1 MSIASFRHK
10 GMRRVFEDDD
20 ARGVPTMHASK
31 IRRILLALREATEV
45 SDMGLYPDWRLHPLK
60 GDLHGSWSVTV
71 TGNWRIV
78 FRFNDGKAFD
88 VDLIDY
94 H

>member
-1 MSIASFRHK
+1 MSIESFRHK
-10 GMRRVFEDDD
+10 GLRRVFEDDD
-20 ARGVPTMHASK
+20 ARGVSATHASK
-31 IRRILLALREATEV
+31 IRRILLALQEATEV
-45 SDMGLYPDWRLHPLK
+45 PDMGRYPGWRLHPLK

-78 FRFNDGKAFD
+78 FRFSDGKAFD
-88 VDLIDY
+88 VDLMDY